1 MSGGGG
7 APAPL
12 LVLVTGPPAA
22 GKSSIAAEL
31 ARELGLPLLT
41 KDGFKETLFDALGT
55 GDRAWSRRL
64 GQATFPLLY
73 HAVARVLAAGCGAV
87 LEGNFAPGIAER
99 ELEAL
104 PPHRLVQ
111 VFCSAPADLLAE
123 RFVAR
128 AAERHPGH
136 VDHLLAPRDQGNLHP
151 RDRAPRPGPGPG
163 GRHHPPG
170 RHLQGRRLGPVP
182 PPRGGSAANPLGAAF
197 DLRTRTM
204 ARFAV
209 HSL

>member
-31 ARELGLPLLT
+31 ARELGLPLLA

-136 VDHLLAPRDQGNLHP
+136 VDHETAAEIRARIAAGEWGPLAPLGLA
-151 RDRAPRPGPGPG
+151 APRFE
-163 GRHHPPG
+163 
-170 RHLQGRRLGPVP
+170 LDTSGPVDLEQVLE
-182 PPRGGSAANPLGAAF
+182 AA
-197 DLRTRTM
+197 RTEE
-204 ARFAV
+204 
-209 HSL
+209 